1 MNFAAY
7 QKLAKETRAY
17 PEYGQST
24 MGAIGYCALGLAGEA
39 GEVANK
45 VKKLLRDGDTPEL
58 RMKILDEIGDTLWY
72 AAMLTDE
79 LKGDFSLVV
88 TGCWDHVDNSIA
100 QIDPSESVRPICKL
114 VIAAD
119 AVDIESNHLNIG

>member
-1 MNFAAY
+1 
-7 QKLAKETRAY
+7 
-17 PEYGQST
+17 

-79 LKGDFSLVV
+79 LKGDFSLVASANLKKLDDRKRNNRIR
-88 TGCWDHVDNSIA
+88 GEGDDRQQSSRYE
-100 QIDPSESVRPICKL
+100 QSES
-114 VIAAD
+114 
-119 AVDIESNHLNIG
+119 E